1 MQVRDGPAAVRGD
14 ASAPTRHWPPGWE
27 GGTGG
32 RPESEDLPLARQLNP
47 SRKEDSLLR
56 KLLAVSMAALVVV
69 PAAAAARVHVRVE
82 GKTHTIFGA
91 TAPFLNVQ
99 ANALDALEAASNAG
113 EFYYHVQPTS
123 FGPYVDQIARW
134 PSAGQSGWV
143 FKVNGKSPPVGAD
156 AVSLKEGDRVLW
168 YWATFSDAGG
178 PKTLAL
184 ERAAGQKGCYR
195 VYTEDDNGVRAA
207 ALGAVLHVGRSRT
220 VETQGATQ
228 AAVGCVGKHRG
239 LVRATLA
246 GAVRSNALA

>member
-1 MQVRDGPAAVRGD
+1 M
-14 ASAPTRHWPPGWE
+14 
-27 GGTGG
+27 
-32 RPESEDLPLARQLNP
+32 
-47 SRKEDSLLR
+47 
-56 KLLAVSMAALVVV
+56 
-69 PAAAAARVHVRVE
+69 
-82 GKTHTIFGA
+82 
-91 TAPFLNVQ
+91 
-99 ANALDALEAASNAG
+99 
-113 EFYYHVQPTS
+113 
-123 FGPYVDQIARW
+123 
-134 PSAGQSGWV
+134 
-143 FKVNGKSPPVGAD
+143 
-156 AVSLKEGDRVLW
+156 LW